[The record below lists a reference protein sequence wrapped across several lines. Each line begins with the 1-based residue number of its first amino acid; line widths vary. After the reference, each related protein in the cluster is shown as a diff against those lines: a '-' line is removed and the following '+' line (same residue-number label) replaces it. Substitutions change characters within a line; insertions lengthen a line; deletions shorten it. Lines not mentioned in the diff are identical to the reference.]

1 MEKSL
6 ISLCLLSGL
15 SIGNSF
21 AQTPSKPNIL
31 LGCLY
36 VNKIMYRLIHTIA
49 NGENNGMLP
58 DNNHYLMLYSDINAF
73 CSFFSSLWL

>member
-1 MEKSL
+1 M
-6 ISLCLLSGL
+6 IFPY
-15 SIGNSF
+15 SI
-21 AQTPSKPNIL
+21 IL

-73 CSFFSSLWL
+73 CSFFSCLWLIDCFSSLWL